1 MANTRELVSVVH
13 FPPNVNI
20 YRHNNVQKTADVCG
34 SHGRRCRILENT
46 SAKEIQ
52 FGKKEGLT
60 RDRVRR
66 AESSGQTRLNTV
78 IEIP

>member
-20 YRHNNVQKTADVCG
+20 YRHNNVQKTAESVVRTVDDVG
-34 SHGRRCRILENT
+34 SWKIRQPKRYSLE
-46 SAKEIQ
+46 
-52 FGKKEGLT
+52 KEGLT